1 MSKAISLYVHVP
13 YCRRKCH
20 YCDFVSYVGR
30 EDTLAN
36 YRDRLLFELEQYKND
51 TLVVKTIFF
60 GGGTPSQVDESLIGD
75 VLEYV
80 RQNFVLADDAEIT
93 VECNPCSADIKK
105 LNAYKDFGVNRI
117 SIGVQSFND
126 NELEIIGRLH
136 NSDKAVECVKN
147 ARSVG
152 FENISI
158 DLMQGIPCQTM
169 ESLMHSINTAIS
181 LDVDHISLY
190 SLILE
195 EGTPLYKMV
204 ESGKVTVANE
214 DTDRLMY
221 HYACQMLENAGYL
234 QYEISNFAKTGFE
247 SRHNIAYWVRQDYVG
262 IGCAAHSLY
271 NGQRYSNPTALE
283 EYLCGHIGKQS
294 ESREVLSYTDVLEEI
309 VMLGLRMNKGIDLAL
324 FDDECLKKM
333 TPTLDKLVKAE
344 LCAKRGTRFYATA
357 RGRDVLDS
365 IIVDIISVF

>member
-1 MSKAISLYVHVP
+1 MSKDISLYVHVP

-30 EDTLAN
+30 EDTLSA
-36 YRDRLLFELEQYKND
+36 YRNRLLLELEQYKND
-51 TLVVKTIFF
+51 SLTVKTVFF

-80 RQNFVLADDAEIT
+80 RQNFVLADGAEIT

-105 LNAYKDFGVNRI
+105 LTAYKSFGVNRI

-126 NELEIIGRLH
+126 NELELIGRLH
-136 NSDKAVECVKN
+136 NSEKAVECIKN
-147 ARSVG
+147 ARAAG
-152 FENISI
+152 FENISV

-181 LDVDHISLY
+181 LEIEHISLY

-195 EGTPLYKMV
+195 EGTPLYNMV
-204 ESGKVTVANE
+204 ESGKVKVADE
-214 DTDRLMY
+214 DTDRSMY
-221 HYACQMLENAGYL
+221 HYACQMLENSGYL
-234 QYEISNFAKTGFE
+234 QYEISNFAKKGFE
-247 SRHNIAYWVRQDYVG
+247 SRHNIAYWIRCDYVG

-271 NGQRYSNPTALE
+271 NGERYSDPTALE
-283 EYLCGHIGKQS
+283 EYLCGDIGKNSQ
-294 ESREVLSYTDVLEEI
+294 SRETLSYTDVLEET
-309 VMLGLRMNKGIDLAL
+309 VMLGLRMNKGIDLCS
-324 FDDECLKKM
+324 FDEESLNKM
-333 TPTLDKLVKAE
+333 TPTLEKLIKAG
-344 LCAKRGTRFYATA
+344 LCAKIGTRLCATE